1 MSYLYSFLDDDR
13 SSSLQRL
20 NQYTIFLA
28 TFPFISHYFNS
39 VLISF
44 LSTIPRDSLHR
55 LVPGA
60 YRHVDA
66 HGAEEGDSSDL
77 C

>member
-13 SSSLQRL
+13 SSSFQRL

-66 HGAEEGDSSDL
+66 RGAEEGDSSDL